1 MKYLHFFSAFVFLA
15 CVAISTAS
23 AQWTIGGND
32 LSADGVLGSSIG
44 GDPWDLIFVTQGSQ
58 RMKISST
65 GSSGAGDFSLSDPDA
80 TSQFEVRNV
89 IKNKSL
95 LVSNESTTNGYKY
108 GIYNT
113 VGSSGTGSH
122 WGIYN
127 STSMEESSAA
137 VNSFMAGINSPF
149 LNCSS
154 P

>member
-1 MKYLHFFSAFVFLA
+1 LFFLA
-15 CVAISTAS
+15 CAAISTAS

-95 LVSNESTTNGYKY
+95 LVSNESATNGYKY
-108 GIYNT
+108 GIYIPLEAQ
-113 VGSSGTGSH
+113 VRAVTGAFTIPLP
-122 WGIYN
+122 WKN
-127 STSMEESSAA
+127 R
-137 VNSFMAGINSPF
+137 V
-149 LNCSS
+149 LR
-154 P
+154 